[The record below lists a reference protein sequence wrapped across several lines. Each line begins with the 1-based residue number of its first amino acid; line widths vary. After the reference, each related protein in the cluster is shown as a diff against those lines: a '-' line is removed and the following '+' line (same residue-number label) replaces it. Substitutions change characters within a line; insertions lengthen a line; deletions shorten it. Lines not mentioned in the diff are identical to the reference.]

1 MVKRLTMIFAGLFL
15 AIGMALAQTQVSG
28 TVTDENG
35 EPIVGAAVRVAGTK
49 TGTVTDVDGN
59 FSISAPADARLDIT
73 YIGMLPKSVKAGRNM
88 KIVLSS
94 DSQLLNDV
102 MVIAYGK
109 TKKSAFTGSA
119 TDVKAAD
126 ISAHITSNA
135 TNALTGKVA
144 GLQVTSTSGEPGAS
158 PTLRLRGVG
167 SVYASS
173 TPLYIVDGAPYEGS
187 IANINPNDI
196 ESISV
201 QKDASASAI
210 YGARGANGVVIIT
223 TKKGRSGQD
232 AQVTFDAKWGSN
244 SRLIP
249 QYDVITD
256 PAQYYE
262 TQFRAMYNSK
272 YYHGST
278 ADEAYEWA
286 NANLLNAANG
296 GLGYQVYTVPT
307 GENLIGKDFKLNP
320 NATLGYSDG
329 EYYYTP
335 DNWYDETYHNSFRQE
350 YNVNVTG
357 STGKLN
363 YFASG
368 GYLKDGGVVN
378 NSDYQRYT
386 ARTNVDYQAKKWL
399 KLITNMSFTHT
410 DSKSPSFDV
419 SQWASSGNLFYIV
432 NSIGAIYPL
441 YVRNADG
448 SIKTES
454 GRTIYDSNQTN
465 FTRPSINGN
474 AVRDNEYNR
483 RQTFRDNFS
492 GQWGAIV
499 TPIEGLDL
507 EANLSASA
515 MNERYNS
522 LYSTFANGSSTDGQ
536 VLVRNRRWFSVNQRY
551 TATYDKSFGEHH
563 LNVLAGY
570 EQYKYKFQYLAGQ
583 NDHLFDPFIGE
594 LDNALGKAQMQ
605 ASSYTNNY
613 MTEGF
618 LGRVMYDYQEKYFVN
633 ASIRRDASSKFAPGH
648 RWGTFGSFG
657 LGWQMNKEDF
667 MKNLTW
673 IDLLKLKL
681 SYGAV
686 GNDNLVED
694 DWYPYADMYS
704 TSYNEETGAY
714 SITMSQKGNENLTWE
729 THKDWNFG
737 VDFAFF
743 KQRLS
748 GSIEYFNQKTVDLL
762 WPKTVPLS
770 SGFTVS
776 DYYANIGNVVNRGL
790 EISLEGMPVR
800 TNTIEWTVNANAT
813 FVHNEITE
821 LDPSIDAGG
830 LKQSYNIYKV
840 GGSVYEAYLYKYA
853 GVNDEGQATWYRDAY
868 VDKDGNEVSS
878 TTATGYSQTVQKT
891 TTDITTA
898 TKYDCGST
906 LPTMY
911 GGFGTTLS
919 GYGFDLSAQFS
930 YQLGGKIYDGTYQT
944 LMHNGQ
950 SAGQAMHK
958 DLLNAWSETNK
969 GSNIPRL
976 STASVDDAGFNSQ
989 SPQDRFLTSS
999 NYLCLNNLTLGYTFP
1014 KQLVRKAALSN
1025 LRVYVAGE
1033 NLFLL
1038 TKRKGL
1044 DPRFNGGLG
1053 SMTAGSGRS
1062 SGGYAAMRTI
1072 TAGLTLSF

>member
-1 MVKRLTMIFAGLFL
+1 MILAGLFL
-15 AIGMALAQTQVSG
+15 TMGVALAQSQVSG

-35 EPIVGAAVRVAGTK
+35 DPVIGAAVRVSGTK

-59 FSISAPADARLDIT
+59 FSISAPANSRLEIT
-73 YIGMLPKSVKAGRNM
+73 YIGMQPKTVRAGRNI
-88 KIVLSS
+88 KVVL
-94 DSQLLNDV
+94 DPDDQVLDDV

-119 TDVKAAD
+119 IDVKAED

-173 TPLYIVDGAPYEGS
+173 EPLYIVDGAPYEGT

-196 ESISV
+196 ESISI

-232 AQVTFDAKWGSN
+232 AVVTVDAKWGSN

-256 PAQYYE
+256 PGEYYE
-262 TQFRAMYNSK
+262 THFRAMYNSK

-278 ADEAYEWA
+278 PFEAYTWA
-286 NANLLNAANG
+286 NANIYNQNNG
-296 GLGYQVYTVPT
+296 GLGYQVYTVPE
-307 GENLIGKDFKLNP
+307 GENLIGRNFKLNP
-320 NATLGYSDG
+320 NAKLGYSDG
-329 EYYYTP
+329 QYYYTP
-335 DNWYDETYHNSFRQE
+335 DDWYDETFHNSFRQE
-350 YNVNVTG
+350 YNINVTG

-368 GYLKDGGVVN
+368 GYLDDGGVVN
-378 NSDYQRYT
+378 NSSYKRYT
-386 ARTNVDYQAKKWL
+386 ARTNVDYQAKNWL
-399 KLITNMSFTHT
+399 KLLTNMSFTHT
-410 DSKSPSFDV
+410 DSESPSFDV
-419 SQWASSGNLFYIV
+419 NTWGSSGNLFYIT
-432 NSIGAIYPL
+432 NMIGAIYPL

-448 SIKTES
+448 SIKMES
-454 GRTIYDSNQTN
+454 GRRIYDSNQTN
-465 FTRPSINGN
+465 FNRPSITGN

-483 RQTFRDNFS
+483 QHSFRDNFS
-492 GQWGAIV
+492 GQWAAIV

-507 EANLSASA
+507 EANLSATS
-515 MNERYNS
+515 MNERFNG
-522 LYSTFANGSSTDGQ
+522 LYSRFASGSSVDGIAE
-536 VLVRNRRWFSVNQRY
+536 VRHRRWFTVNQRY
-551 TATYDKSFGEHH
+551 TATYDWSWGEHH

-570 EQYKYKFQYLAGQ
+570 EQYKYKFQRFYGN

-594 LDNALGKAQMQ
+594 LDNAKGKSKMTLE
-605 ASSYTNNY
+605 SYTDNY
-613 MTEGF
+613 MTEGY
-618 LGRVMYDYQEKYFVN
+618 LGRVMYDYQNKYFVN

-657 LGWQMNKEDF
+657 LGWQLNNEEF
-667 MKNLTW
+667 MKEYTW

-681 SYGAV
+681 SYGSV
-686 GNDNLVED
+686 GNDNLTGN
-694 DWYPYADMYS
+694 WYPYADQFT
-704 TSYNEETGAY
+704 TSYNEETGSY
-714 SITMSQKGNENLTWE
+714 SITMDSKGNDELTWE
-729 THKDWNFG
+729 THRDWNFG
-737 VDFAFF
+737 VDFAFL
-743 KQRLS
+743 KNRIS
-748 GSIEYFNQKTVDLL
+748 GTMEYFHQKTIDLL

-770 SGFTVS
+770 SGLSVA
-776 DYYANIGNVVNRGL
+776 DYYANIGNVVNRGF
-790 EISLEGMPVR
+790 EITLEGTPIR
-800 TNTIEWTVNANAT
+800 TAEIEWSLNANAS
-813 FVHNEITE
+813 FVHNEITK
-821 LDPSIDAGG
+821 LDPSIDEGG

-853 GVNDEGQATWYRDAY
+853 GVNDEGQAMWYRDAFM
-868 VDKDGNEVSS
+868 DANGEEVESK
-878 TTATGYSQTVQKT
+878 TAEGYDHTETVT
-891 TTDITTA
+891 TTDLTEA
-898 TKYDCGST
+898 NKYDCGST
-906 LPTMY
+906 LPTVY
-911 GGFGTTLS
+911 GGFGTTLR

-930 YQLGGKIYDGTYQT
+930 YQLGGKIYDGTYQS
-944 LMHNGQ
+944 LMHNGI
-950 SAGQAMHK
+950 SKGQAMHK
-958 DLLNAWSETNK
+958 DLLDAWSETNK

-976 STASVDDAGFNSQ
+976 SNAAVDDAGFGSQ
-989 SPQDRFLTSS
+989 APQDRFLTSS

-1014 KQLVRKAALSN
+1014 KSLVRKAALNN

-1053 SMTAGSGRS
+1053 SMTGGAGRA
-1062 SGGYAAMRTI
+1062 SGGYSAMRSI
-1072 TAGLTLSF
+1072 TAGLTLTF